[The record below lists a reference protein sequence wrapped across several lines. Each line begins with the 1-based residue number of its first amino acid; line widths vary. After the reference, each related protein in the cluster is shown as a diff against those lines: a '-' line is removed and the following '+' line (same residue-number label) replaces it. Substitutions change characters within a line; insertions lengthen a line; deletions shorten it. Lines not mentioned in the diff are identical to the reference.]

1 MKNIR
6 RQLKKRTRA
15 QDFDELEQAFFGL
28 VQKHNILVKE
38 HRKLEKEVSGQGE
51 QIAAVRNDCE
61 PRYYC

>member
-1 MKNIR
+1 MKNVR

-15 QDFDELEQAFFGL
+15 QNFDELEAAFFGL

-38 HRKLEKEVSGQGE
+38 HRELEQKVGRQRR
-51 QIAAVRNDCE
+51 QIAAVREDCE

>member
-6 RQLKKRTRA
+6 RQLKKRSRA

-38 HRKLEKEVSGQGE
+38 HRALEKKVGRQRE
-51 QIAAVRNDCE
+51 QIASIRDDCE